1 MSDPTVPPDAGA
13 PAAGSPAAGTPAAT
27 TAVAAAPAVV
37 VPEVTAVGARL
48 RAGRDKL
55 GLTVI
60 QVAERLHL
68 DPIVISSLESERYD
82 LLGAPVYVRG
92 HLRRYAEFVG
102 EVPATLLDRYAN
114 LQASADSPDL
124 RQAPRALPQADP
136 RRYLWPAVIIAG
148 LCVLAGILWWALN
161 AKPAP

>member
-1 MSDPTVPPDAGA
+1 VTDPTATPEAEA
-13 PAAGSPAAGTPAAT
+13 RPAAT
-27 TAVAAAPAVV
+27 ATADVAKI
-37 VPEVTAVGARL
+37 GARL

-68 DPIVISSLESERYD
+68 DPSVIGSLEAERFD
-82 LLGAPVYVRG
+82 MLGAPVYVRG

-102 EVPATLLDRYAN
+102 EVPGTLLDRYASM
-114 LQASADSPDL
+114 QTTTDDSPDL
-124 RQAPRALPQADP
+124 RQAPRALPQSDP

-148 LCVLAGILWWALN
+148 ACVLAGILWWALN
-161 AKPAP
+161 AQPAP